1 MTGKGDDRSAFERLL
16 FTDAPPPPP
25 HLRALGQQFV
35 DAARPKFRN
44 FRVDLEAIEIAASQ
58 AGRNGTIS
66 PEDAAELFLDRG
78 DSISLPLV
86 RRYIEA
92 CETELVARWIMA
104 LGSFHFA
111 GWATERNL
119 VALDGMVAAG
129 EPALAVRVVRKHLEK
144 TFARARDRWRVVAR
158 KRPQDLSTELAER
171 YEANMAKAR
180 WELPGEIEAARI
192 EVAELEAYVRD
203 HGSPEDNRA
212 IDTMLADLEK
222 ARARFT

>member
-1 MTGKGDDRSAFERLL
+1 MSGKGDDRSHFERLL

-25 HLRALGQQFV
+25 HLRALGQRFV
-35 DAARPKFRN
+35 DEARPKFRN
-44 FRVDLEAIEIAASQ
+44 FCVDLEAIEIAASQ
-58 AGRNGTIS
+58 AGRAGAIT
-66 PEDAAELFLDRG
+66 PDDGAELFLDRG

-92 CETELVARWIMA
+92 CETELVARWLMA
-104 LGSFHFA
+104 LGSFHFS

-144 TFARARDRWRVVAR
+144 TFARARDRWRLVAR
-158 KRPQDLSTELAER
+158 KRPQNLTVELAER
-171 YEANMAKAR
+171 YEENMAKAR

-222 ARARFT
+222 ARTRFT